1 MSIPNPAR
9 GEYGINLDKSR
20 VLKYDL
26 NAFVLFEETVGR
38 PLDQAF
44 DEGTPKL
51 ADLRALIWCGLV
63 HEDRS
68 LSLEEAG
75 GLIEYGF
82 GDAYSDKLKWILE
95 ECANAFKMC
104 WPDDKSKKKPTAQ
117 ESKNS
122 T

>member
-1 MSIPNPAR
+1 MTIANPAR
-9 GEYGINLDKSR
+9 GEYAINLDKAR

-38 PLDQAF
+38 PLDKAF
-44 DEGTPKL
+44 DDGTPKL

-82 GDAYSDKLKWILE
+82 GDAYSDKLKWLLD
-95 ECANAFKMC
+95 ECASAFKMC
-104 WPDDKSKKKPTAQ
+104 WPEDAKKKTATTTT
-117 ESKNS
+117 SKSS